1 MQHDEGSRNLK
12 AAATAVSREADH
24 EDSPPANVSHETV
37 TELATAMKFSWHAR
51 TEATVR
57 GLVISISQEA
67 LVPGAMVGACLFRS
81 GHCLSRRS
89 NLKWAEGIF
98 STHLLGPWPMTECAA
113 RLGGERC
120 WRDGSAATE
129 KTAEA
134 PVP

>member
-57 GLVISISQEA
+57 G
-67 LVPGAMVGACLFRS
+67 LFRS